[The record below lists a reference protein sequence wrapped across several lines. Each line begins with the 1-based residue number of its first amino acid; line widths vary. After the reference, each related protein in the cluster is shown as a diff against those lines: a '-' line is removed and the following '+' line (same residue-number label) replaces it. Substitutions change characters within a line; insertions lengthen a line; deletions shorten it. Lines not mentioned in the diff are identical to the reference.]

1 MSANPDDELASATA
15 AMQELGSLDR
25 RLNAAKRRSEE
36 SAEKAAAARDRVAVE
51 ARDVERLE
59 SMSFTKILSHLK
71 GSHDDD
77 VARETAE
84 HEAAQYEYLTL
95 EARADA
101 DRRHVDDLQRQC
113 VDLGDVTGRYEQ
125 ALTGK
130 ERWLEERN
138 DPASVRLFEIAEER
152 GRLTAELTEIGQARD
167 AGDRALG
174 HLRGAAQLL
183 DSARSWSAFDTWW
196 DGGVA
201 TSMMKHERLDVVA
214 AHIRAANAALS
225 RFTTELSDVHTQGLR
240 MVELGTLTRVFD
252 VWFDN
257 LFTDLA
263 VRDRIIDAQEKVVEA
278 LGGVRDIQTRLAART
293 QRCTDELAR
302 LQAER
307 VEVLSPPA
315 S

>member
-125 ALTGK
+125 ALTAK

-152 GRLTAELTEIGQARD
+152 GRLTAELTEIGQAQD

-183 DSARSWSAFDTWW
+183 DSARSWSAFDTWL

-225 RFTTELSDVHTQGLR
+225 RFTLNFLMYTRRVCEWSSSAPSPGFSMSGSTICSPIWPCGTGSSTLR
-240 MVELGTLTRVFD
+240 RRWSRHSSGCATSRRDWRRV
-252 VWFDN
+252 
-257 LFTDLA
+257 
-263 VRDRIIDAQEKVVEA
+263 RSGA
-278 LGGVRDIQTRLAART
+278 LM
-293 QRCTDELAR
+293 
-302 LQAER
+302 
-307 VEVLSPPA
+307 S
-315 S
+315 